1 MALEQKL
8 ALVLVVELLLGST
21 SVVLTELL
29 LVVELELG
37 LELDVELEML
47 GPLLELVL

>member
-1 MALEQKL
+1 M
-8 ALVLVVELLLGST
+8 ALVLVVVLLLGST

-29 LVVELELG
+29 VMVEPEMV

-47 GPLLELVL
+47 GPLLGLVL

>member
-1 MALEQKL
+1 MT
-8 ALVLVVELLLGST
+8 LVLVVVLLLGSM

-29 LVVELELG
+29 VVVQTEMV

-47 GPLLELVL
+47 GPLLGLVL

>member
-1 MALEQKL
+1 M
-8 ALVLVVELLLGST
+8 LVVVLLLGSM

-29 LVVELELG
+29 VVVQTEMV

-47 GPLLELVL
+47 GPLLGLVL